1 MGKKNNAILTLDYFD
16 LTENKIESPFSKPID
31 AKPHSPVYT
40 MHRYFARRPYN
51 VFRELIKHYTK
62 QGDII
67 LDPFCGGGVTV
78 VEGMLLK
85 RKVVGVDINPLATFV
100 TEMEVMPLDIKEF
113 WSAYSSL
120 KNRVQNTMNYLYKT
134 VCPKCSSDA
143 YFDWIEWE
151 NGNLLRIKYTCPN
164 GHSGEKES
172 SAEDVRLVEEIEE
185 NFDRIVAEKK
195 LWYPK
200 EAIPEGDKTDSML
213 QKGYNYFWQLFTKRN
228 LLALALLHKE
238 ISNIQNTVVR
248 QFLLFALSGTLKW
261 ASKQSHLR
269 GEVVEGWAMHAYWIY
284 PKSLEINT
292 WETFTKR
299 CKAVDRGKKYAQIL
313 DGYYKKAE
321 NFNELLSDA
330 SAMILNKS
338 SDSLPISD
346 ESIDAIITDPPYGS
360 NVNYGELA
368 DYWLI
373 WLKKGIMDKE
383 KEAVINK
390 TQRKGVEE
398 YEELLYCVFKECHR
412 VLKKERWLVATFN
425 SKDLVIISAFVKAV
439 VRAGFELADGGL
451 VYQPP
456 IKAYTTT
463 VHAKEVGAF
472 TGDFIFTFQ
481 KIQPRTFEKVDEE
494 YCKNYV
500 DEVIERYSKNARTEI
515 QLRKR
520 VYEELIP
527 LFGRWIK
534 SNGKWIYEIAKYAE
548 IQIKRQKFE
557 ELSFEHARA
566 IAR

>member
-1 MGKKNNAILTLDYFD
+1 
-16 LTENKIESPFSKPID
+16 
-31 AKPHSPVYT
+31 
-40 MHRYFARRPYN
+40 
-51 VFRELIKHYTK
+51 
-62 QGDII
+62 
-67 LDPFCGGGVTV
+67 
-78 VEGMLLK
+78 
-85 RKVVGVDINPLATFV
+85 
-100 TEMEVMPLDIKEF
+100 
-113 WSAYSSL
+113 
-120 KNRVQNTMNYLYKT
+120 
-134 VCPKCSSDA
+134 
-143 YFDWIEWE
+143 
-151 NGNLLRIKYTCPN
+151 
-164 GHSGEKES
+164 
-172 SAEDVRLVEEIEE
+172 
-185 NFDRIVAEKK
+185 
-195 LWYPK
+195 
-200 EAIPEGDKTDSML
+200 
-213 QKGYNYFWQLFTKRN
+213 NYFWQLFTKRN

-313 DGYYKKAE
+313 NGYYKKAE

-338 SDSLPISD
+338 SDSLPIPD
-346 ESIDAIITDPPYGS
+346 ESIDAIITDPPYGG

-373 WLKKGIMDKE
+373 WLKKGIMNKE
-383 KEAVINK
+383 KEAVVNK
-390 TQRKGVEE
+390 TQGKGIEE

-412 VLKKERWLVATFN
+412 VLKKERWLIATFN
-425 SKDLVIISAFVKAV
+425 SKDLVIISTFVKAV

-481 KIQPRTFEKVDEE
+481 KAQPKTFEKVDEK

-515 QLRKR
+515 QLRKQ

-527 LFGRWIK
+527 LFGRWVK

-548 IQIKRQKFE
+548 IRIKKQKFE
-557 ELSFEHARA
+557 ELPFEYARA